1 MGNRGSEAGA
11 RACKG
16 FAKPRGFGPGLAS
29 RVVRHVERDFGR
41 FVVWHVEV
49 EPTVPRFSPNYKTN
63 AAHSVIIQL
72 VDVPPSSP
80 AITVVANLPPAFHE
94 SSVLSPGRSICL
106 AEITKPNKRLLLCTS
121 DSLSRLVVDVRVP
134 PVACSGTTARGNDSS
149 TTRALTGWPCICV
162 SIRVSSMHTRSDD
175 FHAFCARF
183 RNFLRMVLCE
193 IIKSRH
199 ACISHGIESHTRCF
213 LR

>member
-63 AAHSVIIQL
+63 AVHSVIIQL

-80 AITVVANLPPAFHE
+80 AITVVATIVRSSLQTCPPGFSRIVRSLPKH
-94 SSVLSPGRSICL
+94 LSICL

-121 DSLSRLVVDVRVP
+121 DSLSFHVVHVRVP
-134 PVACSGTTARGNDSS
+134 PVACSSTPARGNDSS
-149 TTRALTGWPCICV
+149 TTRAPMGVHLCV
-162 SIRVSSMHTRSDD
+162 DD
-175 FHAFCARF
+175 FYVFCVGF
-183 RNFLRMVLCE
+183 GIFLRMVLWK
-193 IIKSRH
+193 IIKRRH
-199 ACISHGIESHTRCF
+199 ANSWYISPPFDR
-213 LR
+213 

>member
-11 RACKG
+11 RVCKG

-63 AAHSVIIQL
+63 AVHSVIIQL

-80 AITVVANLPPAFHE
+80 AITVVATIVR
-94 SSVLSPGRSICL
+94 SSLQTCPRLFTNCPFSPQAGRSVWL
-106 AEITKPNKRLLLCTS
+106 RLQSRTNDYYFVPVIRYHS
-121 DSLSRLVVDVRVP
+121 SLSTSKFLSWS
-134 PVACSGTTARGNDSS
+134 VAVHQPEK
-149 TTRALTGWPCICV
+149 TTR
-162 SIRVSSMHTRSDD
+162 R
-175 FHAFCARF
+175 
-183 RNFLRMVLCE
+183 LREL
-193 IIKSRH
+193 
-199 ACISHGIESHTRCF
+199 
-213 LR
+213 